1 MPEIR
6 LQKFLAD
13 SGVSSRRKAEEL
25 ISDGRVRANGK
36 VVSRLG
42 TKIDP
47 INHKVTVDNQP
58 IKAQITKLYIAF
70 YKPRGVLSTM
80 LDDRGRPCIGDYFNE
95 IEERLFHVG
104 RLDKESEG
112 LLLLTNDGSW
122 ANDLA
127 HPSMGVEKS
136 YRVTVEE
143 VVTRQQ
149 LLKLTK
155 GIQLDHGLAKAT
167 QVKAI
172 PGGFEI
178 TLHEG
183 RNQIV
188 RRMAAALGLSIISLK
203 RVRIGRIHLGEL
215 KSGKWRYLSSV
226 ETLNT

>member
-1 MPEIR
+1 MSETR
-6 LQKFLAD
+6 LQKFMAD
-13 SGVSSRRKAEEL
+13 CGVASRRACEGLIEE
-25 ISDGRVRANGK
+25 GRVKVNGK
-36 VVSRLG
+36 VIRTQGL
-42 TKIDP
+42 KI
-47 INHKVTVDNQP
+47 NP
-58 IKAQITKLYIAF
+58 IKDQVQVDGKTITCSISKTYIAF
-70 YKPRGVLSTM
+70 HKPRGILSTM
-80 LDDRGRPCIGDYFNE
+80 SDPEGRPSLADFFE
-95 IEERLFHVG
+95 SFEDRLFHVG

-155 GIQLDHGLAKAT
+155 GIQLDDGLAKAT